1 MSNPPSDSE
10 SRPPTPIPKADL
22 EQKLIDQAG
31 AMQNQQTTPPHDE
44 SGDNPE
50 GQSSIDNQQTEL
62 LGKMFKNLS
71 SSMRAINSRTLPS
84 WDVNSKHSTIKS
96 HIKLAESMAKRY
108 GWTDAELASELF
120 LSLRGDSRSIAET
133 WKNAIQQDFKSLKTE
148 LLRYFHTAK
157 PQSQILMEFNNFEWK
172 PNKLSV
178 PQLGAVL
185 RNKIIKMNS
194 VGKPDSEYEWDS
206 VNEAWLRSRMLQAIK
221 QARPDFGNKL
231 ELMDID
237 GKSCSE
243 LANFAQQKYE
253 IYRRNEEI
261 RDEQFAALVATEAK
275 DKKSE
280 LKPQKQQSND
290 QRREKNNRQDSHIMN
305 QREQQRPVYNS
316 YDSKINNNHRFPNQR
331 QNYVSVHGD
340 FPYPSYHSG
349 KQRFPSNR
357 YRGPRFYETPDH
369 HEQPHNYY
377 NDSSRFIEQPRN
389 YNQSF
394 QTDQYYDNRN
404 PFENRQHQQNG
415 FRRFPRQYQQT
426 PAPPQ
431 GWQDRQHWPQRQNT
445 FSNDPRSYKDYNLV
459 QDRRKYDSRNE
470 FPGFQR
476 DQRKVWNHRTDNPGT
491 VIKRTERVDYLKPS
505 KQNDDSKN

>member
-1 MSNPPSDSE
+1 MSNPPSRSA
-10 SRPPTPIPKADL
+10 SPKPEL
-22 EQKLIDQAG
+22 EDKLNDELG
-31 AMQNQQTTPPHDE
+31 TMNNQQTPPPQAAEIPESPGSHQSYDE
-44 SGDNPE
+44 NYS
-50 GQSSIDNQQTEL
+50 TEM
-62 LGKMFKNLS
+62 LGKMFKDLS
-71 SSMRAINSRTLPS
+71 SSMRTINSRTLPS

-275 DKKSE
+275 DKNSDI
-280 LKPQKQQSND
+280 KPQKQQSND
-290 QRREKNNRQDSHIMN
+290 QRREKIMRQDPHTMN
-305 QREQQRPVYNS
+305 QRELRPAYNNYATKANS
-316 YDSKINNNHRFPNQR
+316 NHRFAN
-331 QNYVSVHGD
+331 HGE
-340 FPYPSYHSG
+340 FPYPNYQSG
-349 KQRFPSNR
+349 RQRFPSNR
-357 YRGPRFYETPDH
+357 SRSPRFYENPDH
-369 HEQPHNYY
+369 HEQPQYY
-377 NDSSRFIEQPRN
+377 YSNSRRFAEQPRR

-394 QTDQYYDNRN
+394 QADQYYDNQSS
-404 PFENRQHQQNG
+404 FENRQHQQNEY
-415 FRRFPRQYQQT
+415 RRFPRQYHQQG
-426 PAPPQ
+426 PPPHY
-431 GWQDRQHWPQRQNT
+431 GRQDRQHWYQGQNT
-445 FSNDPRSYKDYNLV
+445 RSNGPRPYTDYNPV
-459 QDRRKYDSRNE
+459 RDRRTYDSRNE
-470 FPGFQR
+470 ISGFQR
-476 DQRKVWNHRTDNPGT
+476 DQRKTWNHRTDNPGT

-505 KQNDDSKN
+505 KQNDESKN

>member
-1 MSNPPSDSE
+1 MSRTPSETGDIIEPPKEDPGIKHNDE
-10 SRPPTPIPKADL
+10 LEVNQPETPF
-22 EQKLIDQAG
+22 IDERTE
-31 AMQNQQTTPPHDE
+31 NHDA
-44 SGDNPE
+44 
-50 GQSSIDNQQTEL
+50 QSYVDNQQTEL

-96 HIKLAESMAKRY
+96 HIKLAESMAKKY

-261 RDEQFAALVATEAK
+261 RDEQFAALVATETK
-275 DKKSE
+275 EKKAE
-280 LKPQKQQSND
+280 QKPQKHPNND
-290 QRREKNNRQDSHIMN
+290 QRREKTPRQDFRTSN
-305 QREQQRPVYNS
+305 QRERRPPYNP
-316 YDSKINNNHRFPNQR
+316 YDMKSNSNHRFQDR
-331 QNYVSVHGD
+331 HQNFNPGPSEQ
-340 FPYPSYHSG
+340 PYPNYQAGQQHFS
-349 KQRFPSNR
+349 SNR
-357 YRGPRFYETPDH
+357 FKGPRYFETPDYH
-369 HEQPHNYY
+369 GQPPNYHRNSRRPVQYQRNHNQFY
-377 NDSSRFIEQPRN
+377 
-389 YNQSF
+389 
-394 QTDQYYDNRN
+394 QTDQYYGYQN
-404 PFENRQHQQNG
+404 PFEIRQHQQDGN
-415 FRRFPRQYQQT
+415 RRFSRQYYQPPST
-426 PAPPQ
+426 PAQ
-431 GWQDRQHWPQRQNT
+431 GWQNRRDWYQGQNMQ
-445 FSNDPRSYKDYNLV
+445 SNDPRVYKDYSPIHNGRTFN
-459 QDRRKYDSRNE
+459 QQNE
-470 FPGFQR
+470 FPGYQR
-476 DQRKVWNHRTDNPGT
+476 DQIKTWNHRTDNPGT

-505 KQNDDSKN
+505 KKIDDAKN